1 MRSEAMRSEVQ
12 LAVVGQPPNVETK
25 YIQAIDATNALDKAI
40 YDQKSK
46 RQAAE
51 FELAEGFA
59 QEVSTTPNVN
69 VAEVALRRND
79 AWRTADERLQQQTA
93 ALENIRD
100 KINSKKDRLRTE
112 CPDAVNS
119 VLNQKLEALKKALSE
134 EEASA
139 QSLKDEIA
147 KLEAEIKKAPSPA
160 AKKR

>member
-1 MRSEAMRSEVQ
+1 MRSEVR

-40 YDQKSK
+40 AEQKTK

-51 FELAEGFA
+51 IELADGFG
-59 QEVSTTPNVN
+59 QEVGTTANLN
-69 VAEVALRRND
+69 ISEAALRRNE
-79 AWRTADERLQQQTA
+79 AWRAADERLEQQTG
-93 ALENIRD
+93 ALENIRE
-100 KINSKKDRLRTE
+100 KINSNKDPLSTE
-112 CPDAVNS
+112 CSDAVNS

-139 QSLKDEIA
+139 QSLKDEI
-147 KLEAEIKKAPSPA
+147 KILQAEMKKAPGSV